1 MLVDYDSGA
10 VIVPTF
16 AKQPKSHFPAPA
28 RYSSDRIDLD
38 ELCDA
43 VTERLYR
50 CDIAHVWLGNCKVFA
65 DVVLPKLGDPDYPYG
80 FEHGLTVHPSD
91 MPGNGRQQYIRYMVK
106 TWIAHDIDGM
116 ITNLADDLLFD
127 LHRYGKYDMAGH
139 IEDDCMNMVGIHVIL
154 PTRVVNAAEMPAKH
168 KLKWAKSTMA
178 KFIGY
183 SKPAGSTA

>member
-16 AKQPKSHFPAPA
+16 AKQPKSHLPAPA
-28 RYSSDRIDLD
+28 RYSSNRIDLD

-50 CDIAHVWLGNCKVFA
+50 CDIAHAWLGNCKVFA

-80 FEHGLTVHPSD
+80 FEHGLTFHPSD
-91 MPGNGRQQYIRYMVK
+91 MPGNGRQQYIRYLTK

-127 LHRYGKYDMAGH
+127 LHRYGKCDMAGH

-154 PTRVVNAAEMPAKH
+154 PTRVIDAAEMPAKH
-168 KLKWAKSTMA
+168 KLKWAKNTIA

-183 SKPAGSTA
+183 